1 VNTDVHVIL
10 SSALDLLTTVV
21 AGHGYDVGGSGRESD
36 GETEIAGLSMM
47 WIMAAGGVALVTA
60 GLLVWTSPET
70 RARLARVRWRAVA
83 PKAAIVLI
91 IAAPLVAWTAS
102 SAGEDEKPKDLRVQ
116 RGTALTGDPEL
127 LVSLGEDD
135 LNTLEMSRGKKRVRV
150 VCVGRDGEVVVDV
163 RRKWP
168 FVNELGFDYPH
179 THLVISRAQVQRA
192 QRCRLRGTTVPLAAD
207 VEGRLPR

>member
-1 VNTDVHVIL
+1 
-10 SSALDLLTTVV
+10 
-21 AGHGYDVGGSGRESD
+21 
-36 GETEIAGLSMM
+36 
-47 WIMAAGGVALVTA
+47 MAAGGLALVTA

-70 RARLARVRWRAVA
+70 RAKLARVRWKAVA

-102 SAGEDEKPKDLRVQ
+102 SASGDEKPRDLRVQ
-116 RGTALTGDPEL
+116 RGTALTGKPEL

-135 LNTLEMSRGKKRVRV
+135 MNTLAMANGKTSVRI
-150 VCVGRDGEVVVDV
+150 VCVDRDGKVVVDV

-168 FVNELGFDYPH
+168 FMNELGYDYPH
-179 THLVISRAQVQRA
+179 THLVISREQVRGAQKCSV
-192 QRCRLRGTTVPLAAD
+192 RGTRMRLQAE

>member
-1 VNTDVHVIL
+1 VIL
-10 SSALDLLTTVV
+10 SSALDWLTTVV

-47 WIMAAGGVALVTA
+47 WVLAAGGLALVTA

-70 RARLARVRWRAVA
+70 RAKLARVRWRAVA

-91 IAAPLVAWTAS
+91 IAAPLVAWTATS
-102 SAGEDEKPKDLRVQ
+102 GEEEKTPDLRVQ
-116 RGTALTGDPEL
+116 RSTALTGAPEL

-135 LNTLEMSRGKKRVRV
+135 LNKPQTNGGKRSVRI
-150 VCVGRDGEVVVDV
+150 VCVGRDEKVVLNV
-163 RRKWP
+163 KKQWP
-168 FVNELGFDYPH
+168 FMNELGFDYPH
-179 THLVISRAQVQRA
+179 THLVTSRAQVQRA
-192 QRCRLRGTTVPLAAD
+192 QRCRLEGTRVPLAAE

>member
-1 VNTDVHVIL
+1 VIL
-10 SSALDLLTTVV
+10 SSALDWLTTVV

-47 WIMAAGGVALVTA
+47 WVLAAGGLALVTA

-70 RARLARVRWRAVA
+70 RAKLARVRWRAVA

-91 IAAPLVAWTAS
+91 IAAPLVAWTATS
-102 SAGEDEKPKDLRVQ
+102 GEEEKTPDLRVQ
-116 RGTALTGDPEL
+116 RSTALTGAPEL

-135 LNTLEMSRGKKRVRV
+135 LNKPQTNGGKRSVRV
-150 VCVGRDGEVVVDV
+150 ICVGRDGKVVLNV
-163 RRKWP
+163 KKQWP
-168 FVNELGFDYPH
+168 FMNELGFDYPH
-179 THLVISRAQVQRA
+179 THLVTSRAQVQRA
-192 QRCRLRGTTVPLAAD
+192 QRCSLQGTKVPLAAP

>member
-1 VNTDVHVIL
+1 VIL
-10 SSALDLLTTVV
+10 SSALDWLTTVV

-47 WIMAAGGVALVTA
+47 WVLAAGGLALVTA

-70 RARLARVRWRAVA
+70 RAKLARVRWRAVA

-91 IAAPLVAWTAS
+91 IAAPLVAWTATS
-102 SAGEDEKPKDLRVQ
+102 GEEEKTPDLRVQ
-116 RGTALTGDPEL
+116 RSTALTGAPEL

-135 LNTLEMSRGKKRVRV
+135 LNKPQTNGGKRSVRI
-150 VCVGRDGEVVVDV
+150 VCVGRDEKVVLNV
-163 RRKWP
+163 KKQWP
-168 FVNELGFDYPH
+168 FMNELGFDYPH
-179 THLVISRAQVQRA
+179 THLVTSRAQVQRA
-192 QRCRLRGTTVPLAAD
+192 QRCSLQGTKVPLAAP